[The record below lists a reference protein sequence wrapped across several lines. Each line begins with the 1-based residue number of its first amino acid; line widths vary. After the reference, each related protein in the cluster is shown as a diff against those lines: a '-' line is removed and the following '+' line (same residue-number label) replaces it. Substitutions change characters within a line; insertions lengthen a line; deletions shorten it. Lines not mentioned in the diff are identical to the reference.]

1 MLVFVLLAYDV
12 ADVPIYHSG
21 AENELMPPHHPA
33 AGQEHPLH
41 TLPKT
46 TPTPTVTSTMS
57 PITTITTMKQPPIIT
72 ASPDVG
78 LEDRYP
84 KSEQNVTTYGTDG
97 DVGAPVDVGEGSE
110 GLHPS
115 YSGHRPVMRPEPN
128 KPDDHRCKLPINPN
142 YDVDYIEAGYRFFS
156 MREQRIE
163 IPTLHA
169 KLRKHHDVS
178 LVFRTDY
185 PEGLLFYASDKKHSD
200 FIALYLYDGRI
211 HHSLRLGNIYANIS
225 STEELND
232 GQWHTV
238 QFIRVNRRIS
248 LIIDL
253 VEQEPVTE
261 LEDKTPRPM
270 IIEFPIYIGGI
281 PRYLEDDV
289 RQNLEH
295 SLGNTSYYNG
305 CLKDLKFNGMSLDRE
320 PTLHHVVPCSE
331 QTEPGYFFNRPT
343 GFVKLFDRF
352 TVGTDFSLSFDF
364 RPRDPDGLLFSVH
377 GKNTYMILELID
389 NQLWFT
395 VKSDSKNIV
404 MTNYTLPDDGSY
416 CDGNWRNV
424 HAVKSKFVI
433 TISVDYISAK
443 PGVGTEGSTTT
454 KTNRPLFLG
463 GHQAFNKAPGLKTR
477 KTYKGCIRNIHVNKK
492 PVRITPN
499 LIYGEIWQGSCPLG

>member
-1 MLVFVLLAYDV
+1 MS
-12 ADVPIYHSG
+12 DVPIYHSG
-21 AENELMPPHHPA
+21 AENELIPPHRPISS
-33 AGQEHPLH
+33 GQDRPVH
-41 TLPKT
+41 TLPKAT
-46 TPTPTVTSTMS
+46 TTTTTTTTTLRPTMIPTGAGVPETIFPLPDQISG
-57 PITTITTMKQPPIIT
+57 PIAT
-72 ASPDVG
+72 AKNIS
-78 LEDRYP
+78 Y
-84 KSEQNVTTYGTDG
+84 DG
-97 DVGAPVDVGEGSE
+97 DGNIIPTDIGEGSE
-110 GLHPS
+110 VTIPR
-115 YSGHRPVMRPEPN
+115 RPTLRPEPN

-169 KLRKHHDVS
+169 KLRKHHDVT
-178 LVFRTDY
+178 LTFRTDY
-185 PEGLLFYASDKKHSD
+185 PDGLLFYAADKKHID
-200 FIALYLYDGRI
+200 FIALYLHDGRI
-211 HHSLRLGNIYANIS
+211 QHSLRLGNIFANIS

-232 GQWHTV
+232 GEWHTV
-238 QFIRVNRRIS
+238 QFIRANRRIS

-253 VEQEPVTE
+253 IEQEPVTE
-261 LEDKTPRPM
+261 LDDKTPRPM

-289 RQNLEH
+289 RQNLDH
-295 SLGNTSYYNG
+295 HIGNTSYYNG
-305 CLKDLKFNGMSLDRE
+305 CLKDLKFNGVSLDRE

-377 GKNTYMILELID
+377 GKNAYMILELID

-424 HAVKSKFVI
+424 QAVKSKFVI